1 MYVPGFTRIDDL
13 ADVHEVMRAH
23 PLAQFVTATT
33 EGLLASPLPAIVA
46 PGEGEFGTLYAH
58 LARPNPQW
66 STPVLGEALA
76 IFLAHDAYVSPSFYA
91 TKAETHKV
99 VPTWNYE
106 NVHAY
111 GAPEFFDDPARLL
124 DVVTRLTERHE
135 GGRASPW
142 AVSDAPVDFIS
153 AMLKGIVGIRM
164 PITRLLG
171 KRKMSQNRNVADRRG
186 VAEGLMADNKADV
199 AALIPR

>member
-13 ADVHEVMRAH
+13 ADIHAVMRAH
-23 PLAQFVTATT
+23 PLAQFVTATAD
-33 EGLLASPLPAIVA
+33 GLLASPLPLMVD
-46 PGEGEFGTLYAH
+46 PSEGEFGTIYGH

-66 STPVLGEALA
+66 STPVLGEAMA
-76 IFLAHDAYVSPSFYA
+76 IFMGAEAYVSPSFYA

-111 GAPEFFDDPARLL
+111 GQVEFFDDPTRLL
-124 DVVTRLTERHE
+124 DVVTCLTERHE
-135 GGRASPW
+135 GGRAAPW
-142 AVSDAPVDFIS
+142 AVSDAPADFIQS
-153 AMLKGIVGIRM
+153 MLKGIVGLRM
-164 PITRLLG
+164 PISRLEG
-171 KRKMSQNRNVADRRG
+171 KRKMSQNRTAADRAG
-186 VAEGLMADNKADV
+186 VAEGLTADGKADA